1 MINIMANV
9 NSGRKEFIFRTFFY
23 TSTFQSIIRGSQEQN
38 SVQDRSC
45 FEPNKKMDCKYQT
58 CGPKPA
64 SRAQQCWASVS
75 ISLKA
80 GLSIPFPEA
89 QLKCECYPRKGMN
102 LITTSEGLVTAGLPV
117 ECLPQGECCT
127 FWT

>member
-1 MINIMANV
+1 MCLLDSPREHEENDPEKGQLYDLIGNHN
-9 NSGRKEFIFRTFFY
+9 
-23 TSTFQSIIRGSQEQN
+23 EQA
-38 SVQDRSC
+38 VHTQRSC

-58 CGPKPA
+58 CGPKHA

-127 FWT
+127 YWT